1 MTWRHSAAAACGLF
15 FSNNIILMSCRPTF
29 FWVIKIKKTTFSKD
43 KNEHHIANHHQSPPI
58 TTNHPPITS
67 KMWGQSPSNH
77 LRDRSYLAMT
87 WLGKS
92 AKILFWLRCLL
103 SPLFLLALFLCGSL
117 SQSVTCIL
125 NSCSPVRC
133 CSVHWLSMV
142 SGFCLRFVLVCFP
155 VDGRCG
161 NNYT

>member
-1 MTWRHSAAAACGLF
+1 MTWRHSAAAARGLL
-15 FSNNIILMSCRPTF
+15 FSNNIILMSCSPTF
-29 FWVIKIKKTTFSKD
+29 FWVIQVKNITFPRVKMS
-43 KNEHHIANHHQSPPI
+43 ITSPI

-67 KMWGQSPSNH
+67 KIWGQSPSNH

-87 WLGKS
+87 WFGKS
-92 AKILFWLRCLL
+92 TKILFCLRCLL

-117 SQSVTCIL
+117 SHSVICIL

-142 SGFCLRFVLVCFP
+142 SGFCLSFVLVCFP
-155 VDGRCG
+155 VAGRCG
-161 NNYT
+161 NNHT